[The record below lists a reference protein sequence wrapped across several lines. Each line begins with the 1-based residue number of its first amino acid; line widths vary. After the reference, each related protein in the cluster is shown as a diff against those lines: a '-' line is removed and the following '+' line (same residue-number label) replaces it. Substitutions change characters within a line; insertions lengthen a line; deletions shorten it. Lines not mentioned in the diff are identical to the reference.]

1 MRTFSVWITVD
12 WASTGR
18 LARDNDSNAGSNA
31 NRNRARIAGALWSLI
46 ERAVYAE
53 TAIQG

>member
-1 MRTFSVWITVD
+1 MRTFSFWITVD

-31 NRNRARIAGALWSLI
+31 NRNRVRIEGAQGSLI
-46 ERAVYAE
+46 ERAVYAV